1 MTEAPL
7 LQRIAQIGLVVRSV
21 EHTAE
26 RYWNAFGIGPWRF
39 KTLDPSNVEAMKVRG
54 LRVDHAMRIA
64 IAMIG
69 ELEWEL
75 IEPLDDK
82 SIYAE
87 HLRLHGEGLHH
98 LLFDVGNYEK
108 TCALFH
114 KTGAE
119 EIASGK
125 WHGFRYAYFDT
136 RSSLAC
142 LTEIYSPPPAGTPLP
157 PPEHTYP

>member
-1 MTEAPL
+1 MTEPRL

-39 KTLDPSNVEAMKVRG
+39 KTLDPSSVEDMKVRG
-54 LRVDHAMRIA
+54 LRVDHAMRIG

-69 ELEWEL
+69 EVEWEL

-87 HLRLHGEGLHH
+87 HLRIHGEGLHH
-98 LLFDVGNYEK
+98 ILFDVGNYQQ

-119 EIASGK
+119 EIAARP
-125 WHGFRYAYFDT
+125 HL
-136 RSSLAC
+136 SL
-142 LTEIYSPPPAGTPLP
+142 SNFPLP
-157 PPEHTYP
+157 GAA